1 MAPRNDMPDVTVIE
15 TDSGATVKWF
25 IIGAL
30 LGAGAGLLFA
40 PQSGE
45 RTRRDLSRRAKRL
58 RDEAEDRL
66 EEFGDEI
73 QTRGRKIK
81 GAVEDWADD
90 VKEEVRDGKRAI
102 VRTADNARDELERRL
117 ADARARRR
125 AATAEGAI
133 EDDDDDDDFEDD
145 DDEEATA

>member
-1 MAPRNDMPDVTVIE
+1 MPDVTVIE

-25 IIGAL
+25 LLGAL
-30 LGAGAGLLFA
+30 IGAGAGILLA

-45 RTRRDLSRRAKRL
+45 RTRRDLARRAKRL
-58 RDEAEDRL
+58 RDDAEDRL

-73 QTRGRKIK
+73 QSRGRKIK

-125 AATAEGAI
+125 AAVAEGVADDADDDDL
-133 EDDDDDDDFEDD
+133 EDDDDD
-145 DDEEATA
+145 EATA

>member
-1 MAPRNDMPDVTVIE
+1 MAPRDDMPDVTVIE

-25 IIGAL
+25 LLGAL
-30 LGAGAGLLFA
+30 IGAGAGILLA

-45 RTRRDLSRRAKRL
+45 RTRRDLARRAKRL
-58 RDEAEDRL
+58 RDDAEDRL
-66 EEFGDEI
+66 EEFGDEL

-90 VKEEVRDGKRAI
+90 MAEEVREGKRAI
-102 VRTADNARDELERRL
+102 TRTADNARDELERRL
-117 ADARARRR
+117 AEARARRR
-125 AATAEGAI
+125 AAVAEGVA
-133 EDDDDDDDFEDD
+133 DDDEDD

>member
-15 TDSGATVKWF
+15 TDSGATVRWF
-25 IIGAL
+25 LVGAL

-40 PQSGE
+40 PQAGE
-45 RTRRDLSRRAKRL
+45 RTRRDISRRAKRL
-58 RDEAEDRL
+58 RTEAGERL
-66 EEFGDEI
+66 DEFGNEI

-81 GAVEDWADD
+81 GAVEDWAED
-90 VKEEVRDGKRAI
+90 VADEVRDGKRAI

-125 AATAEGAI
+125 ATVAEGVA
-133 EDDDDDDDFEDD
+133 DDDDDDDFEDED
-145 DDEEATA
+145 DDEATA